1 MSLIPWRGDWPSL
14 SSLQREINRVFE
26 GFFDDDMGLTRPSG
40 FAPAIDVA
48 ETPETVVVKAEVPGL
63 DPKDVEIS
71 VTGDT
76 LTIRGEK
83 REEKEEKGK
92 TWHRV
97 ERRYGAFARSVTLP
111 APIDPNHVEAVS
123 SHGLLTI
130 TIGKSKEAKPKK
142 IEVKVR

>member
-1 MSLIPWRGDWPSL
+1 MTLIPWRGDWPSL
-14 SSLQREINRVFE
+14 SSLQREMNRLFE
-26 GFFDDDMGLTRPSG
+26 GFFGDETGLTRAGG
-40 FAPAIDVA
+40 FTPALDVA

-83 REEKEEKGK
+83 KEEKEEKGK
-92 TWHRV
+92 SWHRV
-97 ERRYGAFARSVTLP
+97 ERRYGAFSRSVALP
-111 APIDPNHVEAVS
+111 APIDPDHVEAVS
-123 SHGLLTI
+123 SNGLLTI